1 MYSRAAVVAF
11 AVIAVTAPSA
21 FAAPTPAYFSKREV
35 LDHFS
40 RELAE
45 LQ

>member
-1 MYSRAAVVAF
+1 MYSRATLAALAVVA
-11 AVIAVTAPSA
+11 VSAPT
-21 FAAPTPAYFSKREV
+21 FAAPTFSPVSKREV

-40 RELAE
+40 RELAV